1 MNRFGFMRDHREAWP
16 VSAMAEALGVS
27 TSGYHGWVDRPTS
40 SRRQQREQLA
50 KAVAQ
55 VFQDSHGNYGSRK
68 VAEELTRRQ
77 VQACRNTVAKL
88 MRENDLQS
96 QAQKRRRYVVT
107 TDSDHEQPIAANV
120 LDRQFTASRPD
131 QKWVADITYV
141 ATQAG
146 WVYAAL
152 VMDLYARR
160 IVGWAVRED
169 LSTSLVTDALQ
180 DALDRRRPGADLLHH
195 SDRGSQYASD
205 AYRKLLTDHRI
216 RCSMSRRG
224 NCWDN
229 AAMERCMG
237 TYKHEWVKGTIYE
250 GLNDVRTG
258 LFAFAEIYYNRQR
271 IHQAIGY
278 VTPVEHEA
286 AYHQKHAA

>member
-1 MNRFGFMRDHREAWP
+1 MRWIAVGRAP
-16 VSAMAEALGVS
+16 ICFTIPTAAASTPAM
-27 TSGYHGWVDRPTS
+27 P
-40 SRRQQREQLA
+40 
-50 KAVAQ
+50 
-55 VFQDSHGNYGSRK
+55 
-68 VAEELTRRQ
+68 
-77 VQACRNTVAKL
+77 
-88 MRENDLQS
+88 
-96 QAQKRRRYVVT
+96 
-107 TDSDHEQPIAANV
+107 
-120 LDRQFTASRPD
+120 
-131 QKWVADITYV
+131 
-141 ATQAG
+141 
-146 WVYAAL
+146 
-152 VMDLYARR
+152 
-160 IVGWAVRED
+160 
-169 LSTSLVTDALQ
+169 
-180 DALDRRRPGADLLHH
+180 
-195 SDRGSQYASD
+195 D